1 MPKKNALEPGMVIY
15 KGKLMEIDDAL
26 IRLHY
31 LPNEVTLTSSE
42 AALFLRQSIT
52 TLERMRGTANG
63 PRYIQGG
70 SYGAKGTNQSCTYHK
85 HDLIDWQTGN
95 KVSNSMAAAVKK
107 GQMFAT
113 IFDLAEHEAF
123 YLDADG
129 NVAGMVERT
138 SLATVIERLGEWDI
152 LWMAPVEAASRRW
165 SNLADHQSFAAEI
178 QQVLSRSAHGIEA
191 GVEATDIAESMRDE
205 SGNDKVVTDNST
217 LPKGAK
223 DPL

>member
-1 MPKKNALEPGMVIY
+1 MPKKNVLEPGMVIY
-15 KGKLMEIDDAL
+15 KGRLMEIDDAL

-42 AALFLRQSIT
+42 AALFLRLSIT

-85 HDLIDWQTGN
+85 HDLIDWQNGN
-95 KVSNSMAAAVKK
+95 KVSDSMAAAVKK

-129 NVAGMVERT
+129 NVESMVEEN
-138 SLATVIERLGEWDI
+138 LLGTVVDRIGNWDI
-152 LWMAPVEAASRRW
+152 LWMTPIEAASRRW
-165 SNLADHQSFAAEI
+165 SGLTAHNEFAGNVQRVLANAQQSIE
-178 QQVLSRSAHGIEA
+178 SGI
-191 GVEATDIAESMRDE
+191 EATDIAESIKD
-205 SGNDKVVTDNST
+205 V
-217 LPKGAK
+217 PKNPTRVLRG
-223 DPL
+223 